1 MSTEQSTSKKTALQQ
16 STCPVTGMKFIHV
29 PGGVFQMGNVF
40 ASANPKDDYFYFD
53 DPVHSEE
60 VGDFYMAKYQIT
72 QAEWLK
78 IMGNNSSENIIADSH
93 PVTRVSW
100 FKAHDFIASLNSQT
114 GLTFRLPSEAEWEY
128 AARSGGKMERWAGT
142 SNEEELDQYVWHSRP
157 YDETPLVGMLKPNGL
172 GLYDMSG
179 NGWEWCEDRHLPY
192 YAKNPQ
198 GPGRGVQRVLRGCSS
213 RDEPMNMQLAYRFK
227 ADPYTTYG
235 LGPGFRLAL
244 SVTEVG
250 KTGHAPSHIACPVT
264 GMEFVLVK
272 GGEFLMGDVFAE
284 GDGRE
289 LYGESYCSDNEL
301 PVHEVELADF
311 SIGMYPVT
319 QEEWIKIMGKNPS
332 RFNRESCYP
341 VTDVSWRDTQK
352 FIKRLNSQT
361 GRIYRLPTEAEW
373 EYAARSGGRNERWAG
388 TSDEEQLGEYAWHNG
403 NLREKVHPVGMLKPN
418 GLGLYD
424 MCGNVLEWCQD
435 IYDSAYYAVS
445 PRCNPQGP
453 SRRKNRHKMRVVR
466 GGDYYLPA
474 SRMRVASR
482 LSVHPGFSN
491 SSNGFRLVLG

>member
-1 MSTEQSTSKKTALQQ
+1 
-16 STCPVTGMKFIHV
+16 
-29 PGGVFQMGNVF
+29 MGNVF
-40 ASANPKDDYFYFD
+40 ASENPKDDYFYFD

-60 VGDFYMAKYQIT
+60 VEDFYMAKYQVT
-72 QAEWLK
+72 QAVWLK
-78 IMGNNSSENIIADSH
+78 IMGNNSSEDIIADNH
-93 PVTRVSW
+93 PVTSVSW
-100 FKAHDFIASLNSQT
+100 FKAHDFIACLNSQA

-453 SRRKNRHKMRVVR
+453 SRKKSEHKIRVVR
-466 GGDYYLPA
+466 GGDNSFTPR
-474 SRMRVASR
+474 RMRVASR
-482 LSVHPGFSN
+482 LSEHYGFGN
-491 SSNGFRLVLG
+491 SSNGFRLVLSLH